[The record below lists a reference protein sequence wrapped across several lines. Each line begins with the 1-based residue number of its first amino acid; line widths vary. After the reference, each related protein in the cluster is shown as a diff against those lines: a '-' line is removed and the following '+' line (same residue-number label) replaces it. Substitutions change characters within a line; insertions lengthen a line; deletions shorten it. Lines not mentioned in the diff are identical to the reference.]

1 MGEESVSDKKNS
13 NDKTKPKHSRLDV
26 EIALAPFF
34 YVVKDQKNRP
44 NAIIRRVHSNGWFE
58 FACFERLSIF
68 DESVVLALM
77 HIAKDPR
84 RAGTLSQ
91 SPRSDL
97 AKDLRKLMDPEDEMK
112 NITIGMLID
121 TDLNEIARVMGY
133 KKPSESNRKNIRDS
147 LTRLSRVTVSERID
161 SENIEY
167 HGLPGFI
174 RYKVKDDG
182 RLAFG
187 ITRRLAMAAF
197 GEKGWNFALVSMDER
212 NDLKGDISKTLH
224 KWLVAWIFDSK
235 KRKKGPRFIGLDKL
249 ATHVWHDWETYTPG
263 GQRCCRKKLKEALQ
277 QVDGLPFWGATVQGE
292 GSMAMVRI
300 ERLEPTTAKLEEAS
314 ETSDMDGESPPY
326 LKE

>member
-1 MGEESVSDKKNS
+1 MSNKKNS
-13 NDKTKPKHSRLDV
+13 NDKMKPKHSRLDV

-58 FACFERLSIF
+58 FRCFERLSIF
-68 DESVVLALM
+68 DESVLLALM
-77 HIAKDPR
+77 HIANDPK
-84 RAGTLSQ
+84 RAGTLS
-91 SPRSDL
+91 SNPSSDL

-112 NITIGMLID
+112 NVTIGMLID

-147 LTRLSRVTVSERID
+147 LKRLASVTVSERI
-161 SENIEY
+161 ENEKIEW
-167 HGLPGFI
+167 HGMPGFV

-187 ITRRLAMAAF
+187 ITRRLAIAAF
-197 GEKGWNFALVSMDER
+197 GTKGWNFALVSMDER

-277 QVDGLPFWGATVQGE
+277 QVNSLPFWSATVEGE

-314 ETSDMDGESPPY
+314 ETSDLDGGLPPY
-326 LKE
+326 LSE